1 MTAGNLT
8 EAFLDIRKVQEYKS
22 YSGKWV
28 SLFDAL
34 WTVERAKWH
43 EMQSGIYSET
53 IMIYS
58 SKHVLSNLL

>member
-8 EAFLDIRKVQEYKS
+8 EAFLDLRKVQEYKS

-34 WTVERAKWH
+34 WTVE
-43 EMQSGIYSET
+43 
-53 IMIYS
+53 
-58 SKHVLSNLL
+58 